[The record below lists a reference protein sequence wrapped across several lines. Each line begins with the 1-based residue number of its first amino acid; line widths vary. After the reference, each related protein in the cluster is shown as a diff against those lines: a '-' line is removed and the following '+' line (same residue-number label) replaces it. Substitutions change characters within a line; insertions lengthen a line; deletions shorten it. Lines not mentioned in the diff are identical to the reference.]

1 MREEAKGRRE
11 RLQFSVGW
19 RERNGEV
26 SKTQS
31 FRMRPGEEET
41 NFRFPNIP
49 FHTCSLNSLIPKG
62 LVAVRCGAVRFCA
75 VLFCFFF
82 LSHKTLLMLNL
93 GLYYND
99 YSN

>member
-1 MREEAKGRRE
+1 VREEAKGRRE
-11 RLQFSVGW
+11 RLQFAVGW

-62 LVAVRCGAVRFCA
+62 L
-75 VLFCFFF
+75 L
-82 LSHKTLLMLNL
+82 
-93 GLYYND
+93 
-99 YSN
+99 